1 MHLLRKS
8 ALALTSGVVA
18 LGVVV
23 VAPAAVAEQAAVP
36 AINWQP
42 CGEQNPGF
50 DCATVDV
57 PLDYDQPRGP
67 KTQLS
72 LARKPA
78 ADKKNRIGTV
88 FINPGGPG
96 GSGVDMAFGFGN
108 TLAANLN
115 GRFDV
120 VGFDPR
126 GIGRSSPLR
135 CFQTFEEASAFF
147 SDPAISG
154 TPYETRQ
161 QRPYVEKFRSLG
173 PKCQAN
179 AGAIARHMSTADV
192 VRDMDLLRRAVG
204 DKKLTYLGF
213 SYGTFIGNTY
223 ASMFPGNI
231 RALVIDGV
239 LDPQLWS
246 SGWQIADDR
255 TNSGK
260 VIDEMFRLCDEAGPS
275 CVFHKPGQTAKARWE
290 ALADAVRAKP
300 VEIAPGQVVTYDN
313 LISSAINTTYSP
325 TSWRG
330 FMQLL
335 VAVANASAG
344 APMAVAPAKQEEYPN
359 FFEAYYGNICADT
372 EYPRSTEAYQ
382 AIGRYAEAGSRF
394 GPAWWWSNAACAD
407 WPVNQDRFTGPWKTR
422 TSAPVLIVGNYFDG
436 VTSYEGAQASARN
449 IKGSRLLS
457 YAGWGHAAYNRN
469 TCVAGYVNSYLLT
482 GALPAEGTVCA
493 ANPNPFQAAGA
504 LAESPQLTWP
514 MR

>member
-1 MHLLRKS
+1 MRLLRKS

-18 LGVVV
+18 AGTVL
-23 VAPAAVAEQAAVP
+23 VAPSAIAAPAVP

-42 CGEQNPGF
+42 CGAQNPGF

-57 PLDYDQPRGP
+57 PLDYDQPRGA
-67 KTQLS
+67 KTQLA

-78 ADKKNRIGTV
+78 ADKQNRIGTV

-126 GIGRSSPLR
+126 GIARSSPLR
-135 CFQTFEEASAFF
+135 CFDTLDEASAFF
-147 SDPAISG
+147 TDPAIAEV
-154 TPYETRQ
+154 PYEKSR

-179 AGAIARHMSTADV
+179 AGPIARHMSTADV

-204 DKKLTYLGF
+204 DSKLTYLGF
-213 SYGTFIGNTY
+213 SYGSFMGNAY
-223 ASMFPGNI
+223 ASLFPDNI

-239 LDPQLWS
+239 LDPELWS

-260 VIDEMFRLCDEAGPS
+260 AIDEMFRLCDEAGPS
-275 CVFHKPGQTAKARWE
+275 CVFHSPGQTAKARWE
-290 ALADAVRAKP
+290 ALADSVRAKP
-300 VEIAPGQVVTYDN
+300 VTVGGQLVNYDLLIARAV
-313 LISSAINTTYSP
+313 STTYSP
-325 TSWRG
+325 NSWRE
-330 FMQLL
+330 FAQFL
-335 VAVANASAG
+335 VDVANASAG
-344 APMAVAPAKQEEYPN
+344 TSVATARQQEYPN
-359 FFEAYYGNICADT
+359 FFEAYYGNICADIDF
-372 EYPRSTEAYQ
+372 PRSTEAYQ

-394 GPAWWWSNAACAD
+394 GPYWWWSNAACAD
-407 WPVNQDRFTGPWKTR
+407 WPSNEDRFTGPWKTR
-422 TSAPVLIVGNYFDG
+422 TSSPVLIVGNYFDG

-457 YAGWGHAAYNRN
+457 YAGWGHTAYNRN

-504 LAESPQLTWP
+504 LAESSELPITWP